1 MIAFLNGK
9 LFQAMP
15 DAITVEVAG
24 LGYEVQIHNRMLSQL
39 PPVGGQILVHTYL
52 QVMEN
57 EFKLYGFFNRGEL
70 DLFKLLLTV
79 SGIGARAALNILGT
93 LEPERFFQAVASGDE
108 KSLTTVPGIGKKTAQ
123 RLIFELKDKI
133 GSYQGAILASPE
145 DNSILEDIM
154 EALET
159 LGYSRSEIF
168 PLLMELQSQ
177 GELADRVEDNIK
189 KVLKQKA
196 RVHGKL

>member
-15 DAITVEVAG
+15 DTIIIEVNG
-24 LGYEVQIHNRMLSQL
+24 LGYEVQIHNRMLAHL
-39 PPVGGQILVHTYL
+39 PAVGGQLLVHTYL

-57 EFKLYGFFNRGEL
+57 EFKLFGFHSRAEL

-93 LEPERFFQAVASGDE
+93 LEPERFFQAIASGDE
-108 KSLTTVPGIGKKTAQ
+108 KLLTTIPGIGKKTAQ
-123 RLIFELKDKI
+123 RLVFELRDKI
-133 GSYQGAILASPE
+133 GTYQGTILASPE
-145 DNSILEDIM
+145 DNHQLEDVM

-159 LGYSRSEIF
+159 LGYIRSEIF

-189 KVLKQKA
+189 KVLKKQALAMK
-196 RVHGKL
+196 K